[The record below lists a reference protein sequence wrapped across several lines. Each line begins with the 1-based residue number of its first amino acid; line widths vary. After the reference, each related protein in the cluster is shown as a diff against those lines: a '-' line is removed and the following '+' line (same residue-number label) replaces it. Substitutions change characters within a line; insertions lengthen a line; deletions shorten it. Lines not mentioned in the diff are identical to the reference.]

1 MTTRAPAVLKTNME
15 IFLGNMD
22 HTFSGGGSIGTGHQK
37 IIFISPQELGI
48 LIPTQNIV
56 AFADGTV
63 DLVFHNQKQNNNT
76 CAAPQQGWVEVQPL
90 PSPGPTTI
98 PQHGYLVLSI
108 LSSWLW
114 QNCFFIV
121 FFSLLIALRLRS
133 LGLAASGRGVVSA
146 AH

>member
-1 MTTRAPAVLKTNME
+1 MK

-22 HTFSGGGSIGTGHQK
+22 HTFSGGGRIGTGHQK
-37 IIFISPQELGI
+37 SFFISPQELGF
-48 LIPTQNIV
+48 LIPTENIV
-56 AFADGTV
+56 AFADGAT
-63 DLVFHNQKQNNNT
+63 DFAWHNQKQNNNT

-108 LSSWLW
+108 SSSWLC

-121 FFSLLIALRLRS
+121 FFFIAHRS
-133 LGLAASGRGVVSA
+133 ETPLTWIGSQWPWGGFYSTLAPEY
-146 AH
+146 HML